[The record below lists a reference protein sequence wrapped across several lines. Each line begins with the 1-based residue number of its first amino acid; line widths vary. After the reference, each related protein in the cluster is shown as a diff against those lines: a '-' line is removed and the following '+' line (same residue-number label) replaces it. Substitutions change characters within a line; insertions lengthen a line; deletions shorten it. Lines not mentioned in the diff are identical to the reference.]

1 MPDIIQP
8 AAVNVVT
15 SREDGRAQSQGRN
28 PDAPPAKK
36 VAEAYQENDR
46 AKPVD
51 DRITILGIPA
61 EQITPATHAALA
73 SLVSEINFLRGAVKR
88 LEKIARGTGAM
99 WPATLDPSD
108 QVMTVLTSAFAQP
121 LDENAQRIMVLGYI
135 NTFEDVRRSSGLLAA
150 KTLLSEAVGRFSNL
164 KIVPA
169 LPPEGPAAGSPAE
182 PVPFVVSGPV
192 GGAAIAGLL
201 EFKTSDVDETFVAQQ
216 VRDQITS
223 EGFEVSGVD
232 MSISITVAAVAVSRN
247 EGPLTALGRVDHMI
261 RSALIN

>member
-15 SREDGRAQSQGRN
+15 SREDGRDQSQGRN

-135 NTFEDVRRSSGLLAA
+135 NTFEDVRREFDHIMSAMDQPTVDGVNTYFVSQTA
-150 KTLLSEAVGRFSNL
+150 RQ
-164 KIVPA
+164 
-169 LPPEGPAAGSPAE
+169 AG
-182 PVPFVVSGPV
+182 
-192 GGAAIAGLL
+192 
-201 EFKTSDVDETFVAQQ
+201 
-216 VRDQITS
+216 
-223 EGFEVSGVD
+223 
-232 MSISITVAAVAVSRN
+232 
-247 EGPLTALGRVDHMI
+247 LTALER
-261 RSALIN
+261 